1 MSTPEFSRPIAV
13 EGLIADKTRHEVI
26 EATPEECEALARR
39 FDLREL
45 SGFKASVNIRRV
57 PGGTTVRV
65 DGDFE
70 AEVVQ
75 ACVVSL
81 LDVPSEIKAGFDA
94 YFTEDD
100 VPEDEDL
107 DFDSDIA
114 AEFPEKIEGGII
126 DIGELVAQFLSLEL
140 PPYPRAPGVSLA
152 AQAQMAGV
160 GLETSNSPF
169 KVLEDI
175 GKKSK
180 DGSPKKKKDGKK
192 K

>member
-1 MSTPEFSRPIAV
+1 MSTPEFSRPVAI
-13 EGLIADKTRHEVI
+13 EGLIPDKARHEVI
-26 EATPEECEALARR
+26 EATPEECAALAKR

-45 SGFKASVNIRRV
+45 SGFRARVNIRRI

-81 LDVPSEIKAGFDA
+81 LDVPSEIRASFDS

-100 VPEDEDL
+100 VPEDEEL
-107 DFDSDIA
+107 DFDSDSA
-114 AEFPEKIEGGII
+114 AEFPEKIEGGVI
-126 DIGELVAQFLSLEL
+126 DLGELVAQYLSLEL

-152 AQAQMAGV
+152 AQAQTAGLGV
-160 GLETSNSPF
+160 DAGNSPF
-169 KVLEDI
+169 RVLEEIKKKGKGDK
-175 GKKSK
+175 GKK
-180 DGSPKKKKDGKK
+180 
-192 K
+192 